1 MGTFGPSFDLPTE
14 TLATPKAFPLKIPY
28 RATCRDPIFPI
39 LPYVAKIQGN
49 WPKTVILGLFGL
61 LRVSKLRK
69 RCTHVACTT
78 LPKFSD
84 TEKAEKSKNERF
96 WPVSLY
102 FCYIGQYMEYRV
114 PAADPIWDFE
124 GEDLRGGKGFGWGIE
139 RRSKCAHLTPQTSPK
154 RILPGRL
161 LIPYF

>member
-61 LRVSKLRK
+61 PRVRKLRG
-69 RCTHVACTT
+69 RCARNACTT
-78 LPKFSD
+78 PSKFSD
-84 TEKAEKSKNERF
+84 TGKAEKCQNDRF
-96 WPVSLY
+96 WTVSLY
-102 FCYIGQYMEYRV
+102 FCSIGQYKEYRV
-114 PAADPIWDFE
+114 PAGGPIWDFE
-124 GEDLRGGKGFGWGIE
+124 GKALRGGKGFGWGVE
-139 RRSKCAHLTPQTSPK
+139 RGSKCVNLTP
-154 RILPGRL
+154 
-161 LIPYF
+161 